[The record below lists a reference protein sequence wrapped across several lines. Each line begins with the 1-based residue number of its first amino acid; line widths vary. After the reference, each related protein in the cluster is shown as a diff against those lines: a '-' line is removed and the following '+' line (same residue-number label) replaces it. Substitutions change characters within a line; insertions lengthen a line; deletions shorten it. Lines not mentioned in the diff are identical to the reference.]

1 LKKIAIIGKP
11 NVGKSSLFNR
21 ILGFRDAIISDVSGT
36 TRDVKKRVFRTFK
49 GEAELWDTGGIED
62 RDELFDRVREKS
74 MKAAE
79 EADILLFVC
88 DGKGVP
94 TDEEKRL
101 FFGLQ
106 KLNKPLALVV
116 NKIDNDKE
124 SEAGWQFLEFGA
136 KESFLVSVSHNR
148 NISKMLDWID
158 GYLDEA
164 PQVFNLSA
172 DDDESLEDFLDD
184 EDEESEEVEDT
195 ADIKVAIIGRVN
207 VGKSSL
213 LNALTGINRSI
224 VSPIAGTTIDPVDE
238 TIEFGGRNITFVDTA
253 GIRKRSKIVGIE
265 KWALDRSEKAL
276 ESADIAI
283 LTLDASEDFIEQDER
298 VAGFIDKHKT
308 GAIIVLNKWD
318 LIKREPKE
326 ILDEIKDKFK
336 FLDFAPIITVSAL
349 SGKRVHKIMDKVL
362 EVYANYSQKIPTR
375 KLNDAIKAASERHK
389 LPGDHGRIVRI
400 KFSTQYATKPPK
412 ISLVMNL
419 PILHFSYKRYLIN
432 SLRESFNFEGTPII
446 ISAKR
451 RGERD
456 EEEENST
463 DDVPLHISAES
474 HR

>member
-36 TRDVKKRVFRTFK
+36 TRDVKRRVFRTFK

-62 RDELFDRVREKS
+62 RDELFDRVKEKS
-74 MKAAE
+74 LKAAE

-101 FFGLQ
+101 FFQLQ

-124 SEAGWQFLEFGA
+124 TEAGWQFLEFGA
-136 KESFLVSVSHNR
+136 KVSFLVSVSHNR

-158 GYLDEA
+158 QYLEQEVREYD
-164 PQVFNLSA
+164 LS
-172 DDDESLEDFLDD
+172 DDTDESLEDFLDGD
-184 EDEESEEVEDT
+184 EEDDFESEEET
-195 ADIKVAIIGRVN
+195 SGDIKVAIIGRVN

-213 LNALTGINRSI
+213 LNALTGLNRSI
-224 VSPIAGTTIDPVDE
+224 VSPVAGTTIDPVDE

-253 GIRKRSKIVGIE
+253 GIRKRSKIIGIE
-265 KWALDRSEKAL
+265 KWALDRSEKVL
-276 ESADIAI
+276 DTADIAI
-283 LTLDASEDFIEQDER
+283 LVLDASDEFIEQDER
-298 VAGFIDKHKT
+298 VAGFIDKYKT

-318 LIKREPKE
+318 QITRDPKE
-326 ILDEIKDKFK
+326 ILENIKDKFK

-349 SGKRVHKIMDKVL
+349 SGKRVHKILDKIV
-362 EVYANYSQKIPTR
+362 EVYENYAQRIPTN
-375 KLNDAIKAASERHK
+375 KLYEVIKAASEKHK
-389 LPGDHGRIVRI
+389 LPGDHGRIVKI
-400 KFSTQYATKPPK
+400 KFATQYASKPPK
-412 ISLVMNL
+412 ISLVMNI
-419 PILHFSYKRYLIN
+419 PTVHFSYKRYLIN
-432 SLRESFNFEGTPII
+432 MLRESFNFEGTPII
-446 ISAKR
+446 VNARR

-456 EEEENST
+456 EEEDRADSE
-463 DDVPLHISAES
+463 D
-474 HR
+474 

>member
-36 TRDVKKRVFRTFK
+36 TRDVKRRVFRTFK

-62 RDELFDRVREKS
+62 RDELFDRVKEKS
-74 MKAAE
+74 LKAAE

-101 FFGLQ
+101 FFQLQ

-116 NKIDNDKE
+116 NKIDNEKE
-124 SEAGWQFLEFGA
+124 NEAGWQFLEFGA
-136 KESFLVSVSHNR
+136 KASFLVSVSHNR

-158 GYLDEA
+158 QYLDEE
-164 PQVFNLSA
+164 PQVFDMSE
-172 DDDESLEDFLDD
+172 DDNESLEDFLDD
-184 EDEESEEVEDT
+184 DEYEDAEITEETSK
-195 ADIKVAIIGRVN
+195 DIKVAIIGRVN

-213 LNALTGINRSI
+213 LNALTGLNRSI
-224 VSPIAGTTIDPVDE
+224 VSPVAGTTIDPVDE
-238 TIEFGGRNITFVDTA
+238 TIEFAGRNITFVDTA
-253 GIRKRSKIVGIE
+253 GIRKRSKIIGIE
-265 KWALDRSEKAL
+265 KWALDRSEKVL
-276 ESADIAI
+276 DTADIAI
-283 LTLDASEDFIEQDER
+283 LVLDASDEFIEQDER
-298 VAGFIDKHKT
+298 VAGFIDKYKT

-318 LIKREPKE
+318 QITREPQE
-326 ILDEIKDKFK
+326 ILEDIKDKFK

-349 SGKRVHKIMDKVL
+349 SGKRVHKILDKII
-362 EVYANYSQKIPTR
+362 EVYENYAQRIPTN
-375 KLNDAIKAASERHK
+375 KLYDVIKMASEKHK

-400 KFSTQYATKPPK
+400 KFATQYASKPPK
-412 ISLVMNL
+412 ISLVMNI

-432 SLRESFNFEGTPII
+432 MLRESFNFEGTPII
-446 ISAKR
+446 INARR

-456 EEEENST
+456 EEEDRNEGE
-463 DDVPLHISAES
+463 D
-474 HR
+474 